1 MKQIEEVLIQAGV
14 GAKTTMKLM
23 GKVRGVVKLKG
34 GSDSSDLESS
44 IQQVILNK
52 EKVIRGGL
60 EVRSGQVTYL
70 TNRKK
75 AFAAEVYG
83 GIGFR
88 YVLSIAD

>member
-1 MKQIEEVLIQAGV
+1 
-14 GAKTTMKLM
+14 KTTMKLM
-23 GKVRGVVKLKG
+23 DKVRDVVKSKG
-34 GSDSSDLESS
+34 GSDSSGLESV

>member
-1 MKQIEEVLIQAGV
+1 MEMD
-14 GAKTTMKLM
+14 TTMELM
-23 GKVRGVVKLKG
+23 GKVRYVVESKD
-34 GSDSSDLESS
+34 GSDFSDLEKA

-60 EVRSGQVTYL
+60 EIRSGRVTYL

-75 AFAAEVYG
+75 AFAADVYG

>member
-1 MKQIEEVLIQAGV
+1 
-14 GAKTTMKLM
+14 
-23 GKVRGVVKLKG
+23 
-34 GSDSSDLESS
+34 
-44 IQQVILNK
+44 
-52 EKVIRGGL
+52 
-60 EVRSGQVTYL
+60 L